1 MEDCRHVKQFDI
13 VLRLRDRLADIYEMR
28 QNGVYWPPE
37 RYTSNHILAPHDEYN
52 RTNCAA
58 AMRSIAAIN
67 RRHYCSNFLQNSYQ
81 LKLQLKYLV
90 NFSFSL
96 TTVL

>member
-37 RYTSNHILAPHDEYN
+37 RYTSNHI
-52 RTNCAA
+52 
-58 AMRSIAAIN
+58 
-67 RRHYCSNFLQNSYQ
+67 
-81 LKLQLKYLV
+81 
-90 NFSFSL
+90 
-96 TTVL
+96 